1 MLGWVYSLSLTTSP
15 HMITITNMRPF
26 SIYFPALHQFFNIWN
41 SFFSTSCCDQANYL
55 LLPPSFF
62 FSTYTQIQHTY
73 TKQVRVLFNNTHHS
87 SFFFFFSFPPH
98 LFHSPIFISRAM
110 LRLTSSVPRISFF
123 VVLLSPTSSW
133 SCDLVEGEWDGRGRQ
148 AVGMWVGWELV
159 NDCRSSRWTFIWFGR
174 LWNGRP
180 SCIWGCLRWRVS

>member
-1 MLGWVYSLSLTTSP
+1 MTKPTT
-15 HMITITNMRPF
+15 F
-26 SIYFPALHQFFNIWN
+26 SFHHH
-41 SFFSTSCCDQANYL
+41 FFSPRTPRFNTHIRSKYAY
-55 LLPPSFF
+55 
-62 FSTYTQIQHTY
+62 FST
-73 TKQVRVLFNNTHHS
+73 THIIPHS
-87 SFFFFFSFPPH
+87 FFFFSFPPH